1 MFVPRTNCIFVDHFG
16 HVKNGQIKQ
25 NYQGHKEFLYL
36 INSKQFNM
44 NSLGEHIRALRVSAG
59 FLLREVAA
67 ELAIDPS
74 LLSRI
79 ERGEKRP
86 TREQVLALARILRT
100 DRDELLAVYLSD
112 RVLYELEGEKVALRA
127 IQIAEERI
135 TYGKTKIR
143 KGGRR

>member
-1 MFVPRTNCIFVDHFG
+1 
-16 HVKNGQIKQ
+16 
-25 NYQGHKEFLYL
+25 
-36 INSKQFNM
+36 M

-127 IQIAEERI
+127 IEIAEERI
-135 TYGKTKIR
+135 TYGKTKSR

>member
-1 MFVPRTNCIFVDHFG
+1 
-16 HVKNGQIKQ
+16 
-25 NYQGHKEFLYL
+25 
-36 INSKQFNM
+36 M
-44 NSLGEHIRALRVSAG
+44 NSLGEHIRTLRVSAG

-86 TREQVLALARILRT
+86 TREQVLALAKILKT

-127 IQIAEERI
+127 IQLAEARIA
-135 TYGKTKIR
+135 YAKR
-143 KGGRR
+143 KSRKADR

>member
-1 MFVPRTNCIFVDHFG
+1 
-16 HVKNGQIKQ
+16 
-25 NYQGHKEFLYL
+25 
-36 INSKQFNM
+36 M
-44 NSLGEHIRALRVSAG
+44 NSLGEHIRTLRVSAG

-74 LLSRI
+74 LLSSI

-86 TREQVLALARILRT
+86 TREQVLALAKILKT

-127 IQIAEERI
+127 IQLAEARIA
-135 TYGKTKIR
+135 YAKR
-143 KGGRR
+143 KSRKADR

>member
-1 MFVPRTNCIFVDHFG
+1 
-16 HVKNGQIKQ
+16 
-25 NYQGHKEFLYL
+25 
-36 INSKQFNM
+36 M

-86 TREQVLALARILRT
+86 TREQVLALAKILKT

-112 RVLYELEGEKVALRA
+112 RVLYELAGEKVALRA
-127 IQIAEERI
+127 IQLAEARIA
-135 TYGKTKIR
+135 YANR
-143 KGGRR
+143 KSRKADR